1 MRRILIA
8 LGTTLSG
15 LVLLFSW
22 PTSLHRT
29 VGATATSGTAPAS
42 STAGSQTSGSAPS
55 TDGSAGG
62 APSASGTFTGAA
74 SSTRYGPVQVQ
85 VTVTDG
91 VITDAVAINFPSRD
105 RHDQEINSYAIPL
118 LEQQTLELQSTGLD
132 MISGATVTSRAYAAS
147 LQDALDQAGL

>member
-29 VGATATSGTAPAS
+29 IGATATSGTAPAS

-62 APSASGTFTGAA
+62 APASGTFTGAA

-85 VTVTDG
+85 VTVADG
-91 VITDAVAINFPSRD
+91 VVTDAVAIDFPSRD

-118 LEQQTLELQSTGLD
+118 LEQQTLELQSAGLD